1 MPPKVSIYQ
10 PFLSVHNNMKNI
22 LLTIIIISGLIWF
35 VSYISNTDPQIQ
47 GVQEISVTDNS
58 LVLKVDATEFFSLS
72 EKGNNKL
79 LDIRTPEEFLAG
91 HLKNAINIDY
101 YASDFQNQLGKLD
114 KAQTYLV
121 YCRSGSRSSTAIQMM
136 KTLGFQR
143 VYELEG
149 GINSW
154 GASDLP
160 ICVNC

>member
-1 MPPKVSIYQ
+1 
-10 PFLSVHNNMKNI
+10 MKNI
-22 LLTIIIISGLIWF
+22 LIAIVIISGLIWF
-35 VSYISNTDPQIQ
+35 VGYVSNTDPQIQ
-47 GVQEISVTDNS
+47 GVQEIVATDNS
-58 LVLKVDATEFFSLS
+58 LISKVNAEEFYTLTED
-72 EKGNNKL
+72 GNNKL
-79 LDIRTPEEFLAG
+79 LDIRTPEEFMAG

-101 YASDFQNQLGKLD
+101 YASDFQNQLNKLD

-121 YCRSGSRSSTAIQMM
+121 YCRSGNRSSTAIQMM
-136 KTLGFQR
+136 KTLGFKR

>member
-1 MPPKVSIYQ
+1 
-10 PFLSVHNNMKNI
+10 MKNI
-22 LLTIIIISGLIWF
+22 IIAIITILGLVWF
-35 VSYISNTDPQIQ
+35 VGMISNSDPQIQ
-47 GVQEISVTDNS
+47 GVQEIAVSDNTLIS
-58 LVLKVDATEFFSLS
+58 KVDATDFFALTEDS
-72 EKGNNKL
+72 KNKL
-79 LDIRTPEEFLAG
+79 LDIRTPEEFMAG

-114 KAQTYLV
+114 KSQTYLV

-136 KTLGFQR
+136 KTLGFKR

-154 GASDLP
+154 GAIDLP